1 MALILSPQI
10 GKTGLS
16 GESLHSERLIRRYFI
31 GRVESDGKLWDDW
44 ADFQGAGMGKLT
56 LLLLVLLGWLQY
68 SLWLGKNGIHDYTRV
83 SDDVMVQQA
92 NNAKLK
98 ARNDQLF
105 AEIDDLNGG
114 SEAIEER
121 ARNELGMVKPGET
134 FYRLVPDQNK
144 RNAQQAAQNQQ
155 R

>member
-1 MALILSPQI
+1 
-10 GKTGLS
+10 
-16 GESLHSERLIRRYFI
+16 
-31 GRVESDGKLWDDW
+31 
-44 ADFQGAGMGKLT
+44 MGKLT
-56 LLLLVLLGWLQY
+56 LLLLALLVWLQY

-83 SDDVMVQQA
+83 SDDVVVQQA
-92 NNAKLK
+92 GNAKLK

-121 ARNELGMVKPGET
+121 ARNELGMIRPGET

-144 RNAQQAAQNQQ
+144 RNGQQALSNQQ

>member
-1 MALILSPQI
+1 
-10 GKTGLS
+10 
-16 GESLHSERLIRRYFI
+16 
-31 GRVESDGKLWDDW
+31 
-44 ADFQGAGMGKLT
+44 MGKLT
-56 LLLLVLLGWLQY
+56 LLLLALLVWLQY

-83 SDDVMVQQA
+83 SDDVVVQQA
-92 NNAKLK
+92 SNAKLK

-114 SEAIEER
+114 LEAIEER
-121 ARNELGMVKPGET
+121 ARNELGMIKPGET

-144 RNAQQAAQNQQ
+144 RNGQQALPNQQ

>member
-1 MALILSPQI
+1 
-10 GKTGLS
+10 
-16 GESLHSERLIRRYFI
+16 
-31 GRVESDGKLWDDW
+31 
-44 ADFQGAGMGKLT
+44 MGKLT
-56 LLLLVLLGWLQY
+56 LLLLALLAWLQY

-83 SDDVMVQQA
+83 SDDVVVQQA

-98 ARNDQLF
+98 AHNDQLF

-121 ARNELGMVKPGET
+121 ARNELGMIRPGET
-134 FYRLVPDQNK
+134 FYRLVSDQNK
-144 RNAQQAAQNQQ
+144 RNGQQALPNQQ

>member
-1 MALILSPQI
+1 
-10 GKTGLS
+10 
-16 GESLHSERLIRRYFI
+16 
-31 GRVESDGKLWDDW
+31 
-44 ADFQGAGMGKLT
+44 MGKLT
-56 LLLLVLLGWLQY
+56 LLLLALLVWLQY

-83 SDDVMVQQA
+83 SDDVVVQQA
-92 NNAKLK
+92 SNAKLK

-121 ARNELGMVKPGET
+121 ARNELGMIRPGET

-144 RNAQQAAQNQQ
+144 RNGQQALPNQQ